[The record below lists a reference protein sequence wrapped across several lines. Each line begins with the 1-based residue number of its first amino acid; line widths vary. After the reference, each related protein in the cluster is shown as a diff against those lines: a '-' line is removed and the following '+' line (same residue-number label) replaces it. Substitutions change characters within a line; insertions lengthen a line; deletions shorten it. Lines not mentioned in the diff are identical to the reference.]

1 MPCSP
6 ASAPLALQLSDYF
19 FSKPAAP
26 AAGSADGGTKRGAG
40 GAGGTP
46 AAKRLRHQYVDANVE
61 DEEEKAVK
69 E

>member
-1 MPCSP
+1 VTCSP

-26 AAGSADGGTKRGAG
+26 AAGSADGGTKRGGAG
-40 GAGGTP
+40 GAP